1 MKRIF
6 YIILHVVAY
15 LWSYIYTLNMELKWD
30 WICRCWSYYRIKRY
44 FYNMGKVYIQ
54 SHARFHHPEFISIC
68 DGSVIGCRALVCAH
82 PSSKSKQPLIEIG
95 QNCNIGDDC
104 NIQCCNHI
112 KFGNGVRLG
121 RKVMINDTSHGEFV
135 REQLDIQPNLRPLVS
150 KGPIIIDDN
159 VWIGEMVCIL
169 GNVHIGKGSVI
180 GAGTVVTKDI
190 PEYSLA
196 VGVPA
201 KVIKTFS
208 DMKEKENLIP
218 VGGGG
223 KGDYYPK

>member
-1 MKRIF
+1 
-6 YIILHVVAY
+6 
-15 LWSYIYTLNMELKWD
+15 
-30 WICRCWSYYRIKRY
+30 
-44 FYNMGKVYIQ
+44 MGKVYIQ
-54 SHARFHHPEFISIC
+54 SHVRFHHPEFISIC

-95 QNCNIGDDC
+95 HNCNIGDDC

-112 KFGNGVRLG
+112 KFGNGVLLG

-208 DMKEKENLIP
+208 DMKEKENL
-218 VGGGG
+218 VRMEG
-223 KGDYYPK
+223 KYFYPK